1 MVKSGE
7 LLHSRQKGNQMN
19 LNIYGLVLAVTL
31 LVSSPAHAIKSIFGG
46 KASGEWIA
54 TEGKDLSGQNIFW
67 LDAWYDPPA
76 AGISSFQFELKY
88 DASRWAL
95 DLDRSGLLC
104 SFASG
109 GGCPPVSDTTGT
121 FPFLSRLS
129 PQISVGSP
137 LPGSVF
143 SINNDTAFGLVRVS
157 YNMKEPLPSDAA
169 NQNFLQL
176 SFRPL
181 FSFDPSLAYVT
192 TYTGGESTS
201 SYDFEQIGLSCDMEC
216 GSPKPFTGMTVTQVP
231 EPHSIMLTLVGL
243 LCVFGFGRNFTAEDR

>member
-1 MVKSGE
+1 
-7 LLHSRQKGNQMN
+7 MN
-19 LNIYGLVLAVTL
+19 LNIYALITVFGLL
-31 LVSSPAHAIKSIFGG
+31 LSSPVHAIKSIFGG

-54 TEGKDLSGQNIFW
+54 TEGKDLSGQNVFW

-137 LPGSVF
+137 LLGSVF
-143 SINNDTAFGLVRVS
+143 NIHNDTEFGLVKVN
-157 YNMKEPLPSDAA
+157 YNMVEPLPSDAG

-181 FSFDPSLAYVT
+181 FSLDPSSAYVT
-192 TYTGGESTS
+192 TYSGAESTS
-201 SYDFEQIGLSCDMEC
+201 SYDFEQIGLSCNIEC
-216 GSPKPFTGMTVTQVP
+216 GSPKPFTGVTVTQVP
-231 EPHSIMLTLVGL
+231 EPDSVMLALVGL
-243 LCVFGFGRNFTAEDR
+243 FFMFGFGRKFTTEYR